1 MSNIIHEELSNKI
14 IGCAITVHK
23 IVGPGLLETVYEQS
37 LCVELKL
44 NNIPFT
50 RQKMYSVFYKSY
62 VVGKYLA
69 DIVIAN
75 KIILELKSVPC
86 IKRNMVAA
94 LVHPCTRGIHPSMD
108 ISTAFKLSSCFK
120 YSCWLHY
127 KFP

>member
-1 MSNIIHEELSNKI
+1 MSNIIHEELSKKI

-23 IVGPGLLETVYEQS
+23 IVGSGLLENVYEQS

-69 DIVIAN
+69 DIVVAN
-75 KIILELKSVPC
+75 KIIVELKSVPS
-86 IKRNMVAA
+86 INKNMEAQLLNYLHVSKIHVGYVINFRNSILEFKR
-94 LVHPCTRGIHPSMD
+94 LV
-108 ISTAFKLSSCFK
+108 L
-120 YSCWLHY
+120 
-127 KFP
+127 

>member
-1 MSNIIHEELSNKI
+1 MPKIIYEELSKKI

-23 IVGPGLLETVYEQS
+23 IVGPGFLENVYEQS

-50 RQKMYSVFYKSY
+50 RQKMFSVFYKGY
-62 VVGKYLA
+62 VVGKYLS
-69 DIVIAN
+69 DVVIDN
-75 KIILELKSVPC
+75 KIIVELKSVPC

-108 ISTAFKLSSCFK
+108 ISTVFKLSSCFK

-127 KFP
+127 QFS

>member
-1 MSNIIHEELSNKI
+1 MSKIIYEELSKKI

-23 IVGPGLLETVYEQS
+23 VVGPGFLENVYEQS

-69 DIVIAN
+69 DVVVAN
-75 KIILELKSVPC
+75 KIIVELKSVSY
-86 IKRNMVAA
+86 INKNMEAQLLNYLHVSNIRVGYIINFRNSILEFKR
-94 LVHPCTRGIHPSMD
+94 LV
-108 ISTAFKLSSCFK
+108 L
-120 YSCWLHY
+120 
-127 KFP
+127 

>member
-120 YSCWLHY
+120 YSCWVCNQ
-127 KFP
+127 FP